1 MKDEDS
7 MFRLLGDLSA
17 FVKARRIALREE
29 LRPGPREGS
38 REEPADERIFDEAM
52 KDIRKIEAGKQRV
65 GQVPQQKITIEED
78 SEEKKLAETLSDQY
92 RFNVTNLPEYMEG
105 YVEGTHPVTME
116 KLRSGE
122 YSVQKVLDLH
132 GLRVDEA
139 YELFQEF
146 IKDSTHANIR
156 CVKVIHGRGLKAQGV
171 DSEGYAPQVG
181 GRLRKREYAGW
192 RTRCDEYHPPSTA
205 AETETPHHRVNTVAS
220 PRLAAEF
227 HSQAF
232 QFIPATIGLIQLPL

>member
-1 MKDEDS
+1 MNGYMKDEDS

-156 CVKVIHGRGLKAQGV
+156 CVKVIHGRGLKSRNGPVLKEKLKEWIVRAMHRRWV
-171 DSEGYAPQVG
+171 VAFVSANMRDG
-181 GRLRKREYAGW
+181 GPGATNIILRQQPRKQRL
-192 RTRCDEYHPPSTA
+192 H
-205 AETETPHHRVNTVAS
+205 
-220 PRLAAEF
+220 
-227 HSQAF
+227 
-232 QFIPATIGLIQLPL
+232 IIG

>member
-7 MFRLLGDLSA
+7 MYRLLGDLSA
-17 FVKARRIALREE
+17 FVKARRVALREE
-29 LRPGPREGS
+29 LRQEPMEGPREG
-38 REEPADERIFDEAM
+38 PADERIFDEAM
-52 KDIRKIEAGKQRV
+52 KDIRKIEAGNQRV

-78 SEEKKLAETLSDQY
+78 NEEKKLTETLSDQY

-105 YVEGTHPVTME
+105 RVEGTHPVTME

-146 IKDSTHANIR
+146 IKESIHANIR
-156 CVKVIHGRGLKAQGV
+156 CVKIIHGRGLKSRNGPVLKEKLKEWILRAMHRRWV
-171 DSEGYAPQVG
+171 VAFASANMREGGPGATNIILRQQPRKQ
-181 GRLRKREYAGW
+181 RL
-192 RTRCDEYHPPSTA
+192 H
-205 AETETPHHRVNTVAS
+205 
-220 PRLAAEF
+220 
-227 HSQAF
+227 
-232 QFIPATIGLIQLPL
+232 IIG